1 MYIVQFEK
9 IPDKGLL
16 MYNIANPNDWIDMNY
31 FVYFFLFTR
40 KISMACD
47 MANKI
52 IFRF

>member
-31 FVYFFLFTR
+31 FVYFFLFAGN
-40 KISMACD
+40 I
-47 MANKI
+47 
-52 IFRF
+52 